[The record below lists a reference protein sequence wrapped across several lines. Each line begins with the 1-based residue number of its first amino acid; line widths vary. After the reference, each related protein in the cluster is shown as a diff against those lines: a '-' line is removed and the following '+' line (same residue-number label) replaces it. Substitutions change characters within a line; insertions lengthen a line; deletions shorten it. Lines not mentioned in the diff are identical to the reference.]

1 MIKKEKIEKLSIE
14 IILLIF
20 IIVFLAPFIMI
31 FYNSLKSYSEIMTDV
46 LALPKKISWENYLN
60 ALKLM
65 KYPRVFLNTFIVTI
79 LGIAGIVLF
88 GSMAGYK
95 LARTKTR
102 YSKFLLLVFILPMII
117 PFHTFMIP
125 LTQIA
130 RLLHFTNIPGLG
142 VIYWGL
148 GLPFVMFLYHGFV
161 KTIPTELDEAA
172 SIDGCNIFQTFF
184 IIIFPQLKS
193 ITVTIIVLNAMW
205 IWNDF
210 LLPLLLVNSC
220 QATRTL
226 QLAAFTFFGQYKHDW
241 HYGMAAMILVIWPAV
256 LFFIIMQKHIIKG
269 ISAGA
274 LKG

>member
-20 IIVFLAPFIMI
+20 IIVFLVPFIMI

-95 LARTKTR
+95 LARTKTK

-117 PFHTFMIP
+117 PFQTFMIS

-148 GLPFVMFLYHGFV
+148 GLPFVIFLYHGFV

-172 SIDGCNIFQTFF
+172 NIDGCNIFQTFF

-193 ITVTIIVLNAMW
+193 ITATIIVLNAMW

-210 LLPLLLVNSC
+210 LLPLLLVNSR

-241 HYGMAAMILVIWPAV
+241 HYGMAALILVIWPAV

>member
-20 IIVFLAPFIMI
+20 IIVFLLPFIMI

-95 LARTKTR
+95 LARTKTK

-117 PFHTFMIP
+117 PFQTFMIS

-148 GLPFVMFLYHGFV
+148 GLPFVIFLYHGFV

-172 SIDGCNIFQTFF
+172 NIDGCNIFQTFF

-193 ITVTIIVLNAMW
+193 ITATIIVLNAMW

-210 LLPLLLVNSC
+210 LLPLLLVNSR

-241 HYGMAAMILVIWPAV
+241 HYGMAALILVIWPAV

>member
-60 ALKLM
+60 ASKLM

-117 PFHTFMIP
+117 PFHTFMIS

-148 GLPFVMFLYHGFV
+148 GLPFVIFLYHGFV
-161 KTIPTELDEAA
+161 KTVPTELDEAA
-172 SIDGCNIFQTFF
+172 NIDGCNIFQTFF

-193 ITVTIIVLNAMW
+193 ITATIIVLNVMW

-210 LLPLLLVNSC
+210 LLPLLLVNSR

-241 HYGMAAMILVIWPAV
+241 HYGMAAMILVIWPVV